1 MDRLKVGYGDRTVI
15 EELTLTVDAGEGVA
29 LRGPNGIGK
38 STVLRCVAG
47 LLEPA
52 DGLVRVGGAP
62 VDERSKLFRRSVAAL
77 LDAPAWYPGL
87 SAREHLS
94 LVRLANAPVG
104 DDWFAEGELAERLG
118 VDGFADASP
127 SSLSS
132 GQRQRLAL
140 AMVLDRP
147 SRLLLLD
154 EPERHLDQDG
164 RAVVA
169 TLIEE
174 YLGRGGAALLASHD
188 PTVTAGCAIIEL
200 GYDWAGEADDGP
212 EDTGDAPEDGGD
224 GPVDGVD
231 GPVDGG
237 DDGDGPEDGVDGPG
251 AAAGGTGA
259 AGTR

>member
-77 LDAPAWYPGL
+77 LEAPAWYPGL

-104 DDWFAEGELAERLG
+104 DWFAEGELAERLG
-118 VDGFADASP
+118 VDDFADASP

-164 RAVVA
+164 RGVVA

-200 GYDWAGEADDGP
+200 GYDWAGDADDEPG
-212 EDTGDAPEDGGD
+212 EAADEA
-224 GPVDGVD
+224 
-231 GPVDGG
+231 
-237 DDGDGPEDGVDGPG
+237 G
-251 AAAGGTGA
+251 AADGEAGA
-259 AGTR
+259 AGAAGAR